1 MKTARR
7 ENRKDWAEV
16 FSNPRHGAAGQNRTC
31 SNTWGWKQEKL
42 QRWERCFLL
51 TSSSIERFY
60 DSAYRYR
67 LGSILHGCSRSNPD
81 LRLMGSRNDAAL
93 SSRSRRVLK
102 KVIVYH
108 PRRLHGTEPLHESR
122 ESWHACECVHM

>member
-60 DSAYRYR
+60 YGVNFECAVGPGWRERRYTF
-67 LGSILHGCSRSNPD
+67 G
-81 LRLMGSRNDAAL
+81 AL
-93 SSRSRRVLK
+93 SVAHKNVGGQFKAVAQFS
-102 KVIVYH
+102 Y
-108 PRRLHGTEPLHESR
+108 
-122 ESWHACECVHM
+122 

>member
-1 MKTARR
+1 M
-7 ENRKDWAEV
+7 

-122 ESWHACECVHM
+122 ESWHACECVHMSVHSA